1 MTAQSTVPVFTR
13 AGSATLPSRV
23 SSRLT
28 GVPGTLLSFPF
39 PFARFPALAALAAL
53 TALGLVVL
61 RPGLARAD
69 APPPS
74 LDAGRMKVDV
84 TSSAQAPAKSEA
96 KPQGDGGVP
105 VFPHVE
111 GSISG
116 GKIPDYEETVAGMR
130 PALKACVDGKGELDA
145 VVEITAKVGAKGA
158 VTGSDSMGG
167 TQFSEGAVPCLI
179 KRIEAAT
186 FKKPTDGSP
195 RVTFRIKMRKE

>member
-1 MTAQSTVPVFTR
+1 MVRKLFLAMTM
-13 AGSATLPSRV
+13 SAV
-23 SSRLT
+23 
-28 GVPGTLLSFPF
+28 G
-39 PFARFPALAALAAL
+39 
-53 TALGLVVL
+53 LGLGCGGEDWGGPKGPPPPASPAPIL
-61 RPGLARAD
+61 FA

-74 LDAGRMKVDV
+74 LDAGHMKVDG
-84 TSSAQAPAKSEA
+84 TLSAQAPAKSEA

-158 VTGSDSMGG
+158 VTGTDSMGG